1 MRVGI
6 DLGGTNIA
14 VGLVNEE
21 GQIVLK
27 KSAPTGAERPWQ
39 EVVNDMAKLVLDL
52 VKEAG
57 LEVSD
62 IEQIGIGSPGTPQK
76 DTGMILFSN
85 NLFWHN
91 VPLRDAMEKLIPVPV
106 KIDND
111 ANVAALGETLFGAAK
126 GAKDAI
132 LVTLGTGVGGGIIL
146 DGKVYDGINNAG
158 AEVGHM
164 VIMSGGEPCNCGRLG
179 CWEVYASATA
189 LIRMGNAAAAAHP
202 ESILAQKRKKRG
214 GLNGLAV
221 FKAADENDPVAI
233 EVIDRYIFYVSEGI
247 INLVN
252 IFQPEVVMLGGGI
265 SAQGERLL
273 RPIRQHL
280 MRYVYCKEVN
290 GPKLACAALGNDA
303 GIIGAAFL

>member
-14 VGLVNEE
+14 VGLVNDE

-27 KSAPTGAERPWQ
+27 KSIPTLGERPWQ
-39 EVVNDMAKLVLDL
+39 EVVRDMANVVLQL
-52 VKEAG
+52 TEEAG
-57 LEVSD
+57 LAVSD
-62 IEQIGIGSPGTPQK
+62 LEMIGIGSPGTPAK

-85 NLFWHN
+85 NLHWHN
-91 VPLRDAMEKLIPVPV
+91 VPLRDEMEKLIPVPC

-111 ANVAALGETLFGAAK
+111 ANVAALGETLFGSAK
-126 GAKDAI
+126 GSKDAI

-164 VIMSGGEPCNCGRLG
+164 VIMSGGERCNCGRRG

-202 ESILAQKRKKRG
+202 ESLLAQIRKENG
-214 GLNGLAV
+214 GLNGLLI
-221 FKAADENDPVAI
+221 FNAADANDPAAI
-233 EVIDRYIFYVSEGI
+233 EVVDQYIFYVAEGVV
-247 INLVN
+247 NLVN

-290 GPKLACAALGNDA
+290 GPKLACASLGNDA

>member
-14 VGLVNEE
+14 IGLVNDE

-27 KSAPTGAERPWQ
+27 KSIPTRGERPWQ
-39 EVVNDMAKLVLDL
+39 EVVRDMANLVLEL
-52 VKEAG
+52 TEEAG
-57 LEVSD
+57 LSVSD
-62 IEQIGIGSPGTPQK
+62 LELIGIGSPGTPAK

-85 NLFWHN
+85 NLNWHN

-111 ANVAALGETLFGAAK
+111 ANVAALAETLFGAAK

-164 VIMSGGEPCNCGRLG
+164 VIVSSGIPCNCGRLG

-202 ESILAQKRKKRG
+202 ESILAQKRKRKG
-214 GLNGLAV
+214 GLNGLQI

-233 EVIDRYIFYVSEGI
+233 DVIDKYIFYVSEGV

-290 GPKLACAALGNDA
+290 GPRLTCASLGNDA